1 MPKDSD
7 PVISEYH
14 LNVNQPAE
22 LQIAIHDL
30 RTYLARHIANAS
42 RPHIHSY
49 YQIIWFKFGSGKHFV
64 DFKTYDVLGNAM
76 FFIAKDQV
84 HYFDDNTDY
93 DGVLI
98 HFNELFVAQT
108 DSEVD
113 FFMKCDL
120 FNNPYRLPSCCIA
133 SGDDVKLEQ
142 LLDLM
147 KTEISG
153 AKSFGRDEILR
164 AYLKAFLI
172 QIQRKKN
179 AFEQDQENVPFAVDG
194 KRMQLIRF
202 INLIDENYTKGLNV
216 SDYAAQMN
224 ISSRTLSDLT
234 NQQLNKTPSQMIQER
249 IVLEAQRLLVHS
261 SLHVSQIGYRLG
273 FEDPSYFVKFFKKHT
288 AQSPTDFRRSISHFS

>member
-1 MPKDSD
+1 MARETD

-14 LNVNQPAE
+14 LNINQPAE

-30 RTYLARHIANAS
+30 RSYLARHIANAS

-49 YQIIWFKFGSGKHFV
+49 YQIIWFKSGSGKHFV
-64 DFKTYDVLGNAM
+64 DFKAYNVQENAM

-84 HYFDDNTDY
+84 HYFDDNADY

-113 FFMKCDL
+113 FFLKCDL
-120 FNNPYRLPSCCIA
+120 FNNPLQLPSCCVA
-133 SGDDVKLEQ
+133 GESDDKLEQ
-142 LLDLM
+142 VLDLM
-147 KTEISG
+147 KTEIAG
-153 AKSFGRDEILR
+153 ANSFGRDDLLR

-179 AFEQDQENVPFAVDG
+179 AFEQSQGNAPFAVDS
-194 KRMQLIRF
+194 KRLQLIRF
-202 INLIDENYTKGLNV
+202 INLIDENYTRGLNV
-216 SDYAAQMN
+216 SDYAEQMN

-234 NQQLNKTPSQMIQER
+234 NQMLNKTPSQMIQER
-249 IVLEAQRLLVHS
+249 VVLEAQRLLVHS
-261 SLHVSQIGYRLG
+261 NLHIGQIGYRLG

-288 AQSPTDFRRSISHFS
+288 MQSPTDFRRSIAH